1 MSRRRTVV
9 AALLLV
15 ALAFI
20 TLDFRETG
28 GPVGA
33 LQRGADTVFA
43 PIQDGFAT
51 LVSPIAGFFGSIL
64 EIGTLREENAAL
76 REENEALRDNRVS
89 LADLE
94 RQNQELR
101 ALLNMADRQEVTVVG
116 ARVIARP
123 PGDFDRSVLID
134 SGAAQGVAVGMA
146 VINDR
151 GVVGLVTEVSATR
164 ARVELASSNDGNLVV
179 RVAETSALGLL
190 TGQGAG
196 PLRLELV
203 DSDSIVPLD
212 AEIVTQAFV
221 GSLVPGG
228 LPVGRLIDPSDG
240 TTEGE
245 RFLEVRPFV
254 DFGSLSTVGVVISG
268 QSSDD
273 EIDEDER
280 IEADI
285 LPAPRITRTPEPPD
299 PDATAEPLLIPGIDF
314 PIPQNVLPDASP
326 SPSPT
331 AEGG

>member
-1 MSRRRTVV
+1 MTRRRTLI
-9 AALLLV
+9 AAFLLL

-28 GPVGA
+28 GPVGT
-33 LQRGADTVFA
+33 LQRGADTLFN

-51 LVSPIAGFFGSIL
+51 VVRPIGSFFGTIF
-64 EIGTLREENAAL
+64 EIGTLRDQIAAL
-76 REENEALRDNRVS
+76 RAENDALRENRVS

-101 ALLNMADRQEVTVVG
+101 DLLNMADRQQVTVVG

-134 SGAAQGVAVGMA
+134 SGAAQGIAVGMA

-164 ARVELASSNDGNLVV
+164 ARVELASSNEGNLVV
-179 RVAETSALGLL
+179 RVAETSAQGLL

-196 PLRLELV
+196 PLRLELITSGV
-203 DSDSIVPLD
+203 AVPLG

-228 LPVGRLIDPSDG
+228 LPVGRLVDPPDG

-268 QSSDD
+268 QSDDD

-280 IEADI
+280 IETDI
-285 LPAPRITRTPEPPD
+285 LPAPQITREPN
-299 PDATAEPLLIPGIDF
+299 PDAPAEPRPLPTPGIDF
-314 PIPQNVLPDASP
+314 PIPPGTVTAT
-326 SPSPT
+326 PT
-331 AEGG
+331 PTPTGGDGG